1 MFEIAIPSFVPF
13 RLFHIQIS
21 ALMIEDPDDLV
32 KLSLTVQGRG
42 GGGGGT
48 GVGEE
53 DFALRREMMTR
64 RGRGAQLLLLV
75 ALCLTFL
82 APHAVV
88 GVKKRKGGGGGGGS
102 GGGNGDDCPGHG
114 TGGSL
119 SERLA
124 KAEQLIKSDIA
135 GAMACAVHSQASG
148 GRDEKKRAELLFAIA
163 ATAHSR
169 RMFDKAM
176 ECMSAIPEA
185 ALADWGQA
193 NHLIG
198 VLKLHLN
205 NAAGA
210 IRSLRRASELMPTD
224 ALIYTALA
232 QAHYDTNDPQGAV
245 GVWERGCSNM
255 PSHADGFFNV
265 GILLRELGTRLEDS
279 ARSYRTAIRLSPQTS
294 RYRYSYGNLLYD
306 VGLLNAASSV
316 YRGALRIDPGHE
328 DASNN
333 LGNALRQGGK
343 LGEAR
348 AVFEAGIRL
357 NPGNTN
363 LLLNSG
369 QVYQD
374 LGLID
379 KVEEV
384 GLSFRFRLL
393 HSMLL
398 MMMLLLFLLFLLFL
412 LLLLLLSS
420 SSLLIMMLLS
430 LSLSSF
436 LSLLMLICCCCCCFC
451 CGCRCSYF

>member
-1 MFEIAIPSFVPF
+1 LNPRIQNPAGQIGFDQRQRRGEESRGQEEVVVEEEEKRKRDSFPL
-13 RLFHIQIS
+13 RRGMMMRGGREAQLI
-21 ALMIEDPDDLV
+21 LV
-32 KLSLTVQGRG
+32 VALSLS
-42 GGGGGT
+42 
-48 GVGEE
+48 
-53 DFALRREMMTR
+53 
-64 RGRGAQLLLLV
+64 
-75 ALCLTFL
+75 FL

-88 GVKKRKGGGGGGGS
+88 GVKKRKGGGGGGG
-102 GGGNGDDCPGHG
+102 GRGGNGADCPGLG
-114 TGGSL
+114 SGGSL

-124 KAEQLIKSDIA
+124 KAEQLMKSDIA
-135 GAMACAVHSQASG
+135 GAIACAVHSEASG
-148 GRDEKKRAELLFAIA
+148 DRDENRRAELLFAIA

-210 IRSLRRASELMPTD
+210 IRSLRRASELKPTD

-245 GVWERGCSNM
+245 GVWERGCGNM

-279 ARSYRTAIRLSPQTS
+279 ARSYKTAIRLSPQTS

-306 VGLLNAASSV
+306 VGLLNAASIV

-384 GLSFRFRLL
+384 GLSFRCLL
-393 HSMLL
+393 RVRFVALVVVDDDCVVVLVVFVAHV
-398 MMMLLLFLLFLLFL
+398 
-412 LLLLLLSS
+412 LLSR
-420 SSLLIMMLLS
+420 
-430 LSLSSF
+430 F
-436 LSLLMLICCCCCCFC
+436 RCCCCCCSF
-451 CGCRCSYF
+451 RWAITMMLLMLS